1 MVEPV
6 DGSGEQEMN
15 PKDMLAAFTRAV
27 ESRDGTGFAR
37 LFTENGIYH
46 DAFYGAFEG
55 RARIAELI
63 DDWFYRSARDFLWD
77 MHDPVSDGR
86 MLYARYVFSYVST
99 LPEAQ
104 GRRVMFEGVSVMR
117 LEDGLIREYHEV
129 ANTGPA
135 LLRIGFPPERVAKI
149 LARQDEALRSRDEA
163 RRHAG

>member
-1 MVEPV
+1 
-6 DGSGEQEMN
+6 MN
-15 PKDMLAAFTRAV
+15 PKEMLAVFTRAV
-27 ESRDGTGFAR
+27 EARDGAGFAR
-37 LFTENGIYH
+37 LFTEDGVYH

-55 RARIAELI
+55 RTRVAELI
-63 DDWFYRSARDFLWD
+63 DEWFYRDAREFRWD

-117 LEDGLIREYHEV
+117 LEAGLIREYHEI

-135 LLRIGFPPERVAKI
+135 LLRIGFPAERVAKI
-149 LARQDEALRSRDEA
+149 LLRQDDALRARNEA
-163 RRHAG
+163 RRHVG